1 MRANVSVWHT
11 TLKPPVNHSQ
21 VSVRLI
27 LPPGPSGP
35 GFISASSVHVP
46 TNTDSFLC
54 SGLGCGAP
62 AGCWASTTILPTRVK
77 ATTRA
82 TLPRFNMCASFLQS
96 AGGPRT
102 VQTYR
107 EARESDNDRVS
118 QIPPRGVLEPIY
130 LRIQELGAAPS
141 LQLFHNF

>member
-1 MRANVSVWHT
+1 MGPVDSESHT
-11 TLKPPVNHSQ
+11 KLKPLVDHSQ
-21 VSVRLI
+21 VSVIRI
-27 LPPGPSGP
+27 FPPGPNGP
-35 GFISASSVHVP
+35 GFSSASCFHVP
-46 TNTDSFLC
+46 TNTDSLLC
-54 SGLGCGAP
+54 SRLGCGAP

-118 QIPPRGVLEPIY
+118 QIPPRGVLE
-130 LRIQELGAAPS
+130 
-141 LQLFHNF
+141 